1 MQGKAVTDESAA
13 LRPRNDTA
21 YYKRMGKTTIPNI
34 TTAKIIVKTCVIN
47 GAFRNAP
54 KSSAISAP
62 LLKGVGTPP

>member
-1 MQGKAVTDESAA
+1 MQGKADTDGSAA
-13 LRPRNDTA
+13 LRPRNDVA

-54 KSSAISAP
+54 KTSAISAP